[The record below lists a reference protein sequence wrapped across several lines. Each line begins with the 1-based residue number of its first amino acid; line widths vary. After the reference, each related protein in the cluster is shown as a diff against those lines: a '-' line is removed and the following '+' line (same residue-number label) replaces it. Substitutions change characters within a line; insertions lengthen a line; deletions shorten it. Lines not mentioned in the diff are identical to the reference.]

1 MSIIMTVQ
9 GDVVVE
15 GSTFNFQKQ
24 ETEDH
29 IMRFLILA
37 AAATLVI
44 TGTAMAAQHHHHHH
58 YRDASASVAEG
69 SAPADALGAHAAH
82 IKNLHD
88 SGYNPA
94 GDFDAAGNLIKQY

>member
-1 MSIIMTVQ
+1 MTVQ
-9 GDVVVE
+9 GGVVVE
-15 GSTFNFQKQ
+15 ASTFNFQKQ